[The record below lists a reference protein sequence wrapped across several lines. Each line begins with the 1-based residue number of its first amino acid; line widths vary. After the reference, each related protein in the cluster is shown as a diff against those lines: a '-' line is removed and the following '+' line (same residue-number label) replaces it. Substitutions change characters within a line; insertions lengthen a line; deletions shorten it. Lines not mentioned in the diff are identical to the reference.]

1 MHPFDHVFLLV
12 LVVAQPVLA
21 AVSYRRYL
29 HRIELGQPANQIAV
43 YRETLVIEWLAF
55 AVLITAWYF
64 FGRPISDLGFVVPG
78 GMRFYIGIIL
88 VAALCG
94 FFAYQLRVASRM
106 AVDQKAKQIEALG
119 DLVHLLP
126 RSQREYR
133 YFLGLSLTAGIVEE
147 VIYRGFAIWYLA
159 HFIPLWGAVVVS
171 SMIFGLG
178 HSYQGVAG
186 MARTGLVGFGSGVLY
201 VFTGSIWLSII
212 GHALMDILQGR
223 TFFEIYRDHKQG
235 EAHA

>member
-1 MHPFDHVFLLV
+1 MHPIDHVFVLV

-29 HRIELGQPANQIAV
+29 HRIELGQPGNHIAV
-43 YRETLVIEWLAF
+43 YRETLATEWLAF
-55 AVLITAWYF
+55 AVLMTAWYF
-64 FGRPISDLGFVVPG
+64 LGRPVADLGFVSPG
-78 GMRFYIGIIL
+78 GIRFYIGIIP

-94 FFAYQLRVASRM
+94 FFAWQWRIASKM
-106 AVDQKAKQIEALG
+106 TVDQKATQIEALG

-126 RSQREYR
+126 RDQREYR
-133 YFLGLSLTAGIVEE
+133 HFFGLSITAGIVEE

-186 MARTGLVGFGSGVLY
+186 MARTGLVGCGSGVLY

-223 TFFEIYRDHKQG
+223 TFYEIYRDHKQG
-235 EAHA
+235 EAQP